1 MTMEKNEFL
10 KQAEADLWE
19 QVQELR
25 NRSNEAL
32 DEGANYCFVLC
43 NAKINFIN
51 SLLNSVRYAMS
62 GTAPSVVV
70 DSTIEA
76 VKHVE
81 ENFKVFLG
89 TPCSS
94 SVYKPVFSE
103 FEKVTIFLE
112 DKPRLGDTVLFTT
125 TDDTGAVFS
134 ANGIITHVEIK
145 NMDKGIVLYKIQQSG
160 TASWE
165 HYVFIN
171 NPSWYIDTVQV
182 IERAE
187 DEFGM

>member
-70 DSTIEA
+70 DATIEA

-81 ENFKVFLG
+81 ENFKSFLG
-89 TPCSS
+89 TPCEIPKMSQEDLNNLS
-94 SVYKPVFSE
+94 DRMFNTELKEMQKENFNESE
-103 FEKVTIFLE
+103 
-112 DKPRLGDTVLFTT
+112 
-125 TDDTGAVFS
+125 
-134 ANGIITHVEIK
+134 
-145 NMDKGIVLYKIQQSG
+145 
-160 TASWE
+160 
-165 HYVFIN
+165 
-171 NPSWYIDTVQV
+171 
-182 IERAE
+182 
-187 DEFGM
+187 